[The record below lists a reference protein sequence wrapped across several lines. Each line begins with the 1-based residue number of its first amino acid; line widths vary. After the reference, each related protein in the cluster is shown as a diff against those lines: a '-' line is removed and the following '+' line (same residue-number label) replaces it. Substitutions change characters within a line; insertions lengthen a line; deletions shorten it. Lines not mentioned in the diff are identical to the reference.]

1 MVAIRHIVEVNNV
14 ESGSRPVTST
24 SMAIIGLIGTAPM
37 HHVNEV
43 DRTINKPVDI
53 RNLDQAR
60 RYFGPR
66 RPGYTIPAALDAIF
80 AKVSNTGGVRV
91 IVVNVLDVNGLQES
105 TNIAN
110 TELIFTNNTIHLPY
124 DVSGVVIT
132 DDEVGTTT
140 YVENTDYTLDVN
152 SGIITRIDDEGIV
165 PGATVFVSYSYPSG
179 AHKTTVTA
187 QENTFATNDT
197 FQLNEGLS
205 EVTLTNVGNTMTY
218 DRDIDYVLDEV
229 SGKIT
234 RITTGAIA
242 PGATVKTTYTHVDPS
257 IVQLSDIIGGYEDGD
272 RVGLQ
277 AFIDS
282 YVLLGGIFPRI
293 IDAGA
298 YSALEP
304 VSDAIAA
311 LCDNIDAMAVINA
324 PSGTTHA
331 DLIAGRGP
339 AGIINWYTQ
348 SKNLVLVAP
357 RVLVRDSFLNAT
369 IAEPLSSH
377 YAGAWANL
385 VGEKRNPA
393 ESPSS
398 IEIVGIEGF
407 EQNFSYL
414 PGRIDNEIHA
424 LNEVGI
430 CTYRPSL
437 NSYQLFGN
445 RSAAWPSSTYPTN
458 FISVRFVEIFLA
470 SSFQRFLEQ
479 FQDRRITQSLIL
491 TIKDSGQTFIDGLI
505 NEGILIDGR
514 FYYDPNNNPAIQI
527 ATGKLVFNLEWAS
540 PTPAENIVM
549 RSTYSVSLLNA
560 INN

>member
-1 MVAIRHIVEVNNV
+1 MRHTVEIINV
-14 ESGSRPVTST
+14 ESGSRPVNST
-24 SMAIIGLIGTAPM
+24 DMAIIGLIGTAAM
-37 HHVNEV
+37 FHVNEN

-53 RNLDQAR
+53 RNLEQAR

-80 AKVSNTGGVRV
+80 SKISNTGGVRV
-91 IVVNVLDVNGLQES
+91 IVVNVLDGFGLQES
-105 TNIAN
+105 KNILKA
-110 TELIFTNNTIHLPY
+110 ELPFINNTIQLPY
-124 DVSGVVIT
+124 SVSAVVIT

-140 YVENTDYTLDVN
+140 YIEDTDYVLDTN
-152 SGIITRIDDEGIV
+152 SGMVVRIDTGAIAEN
-165 PGATVFVSYSYPSG
+165 ATVFVDYTYPSG
-179 AHKTTVTA
+179 AHKTTITA
-187 QENTFATNDT
+187 EENTFTTDDT
-197 FQLNEGLS
+197 LQLNEGLS
-205 EVTLTNVGNTMTY
+205 AVTVTNAGNTTTY
-218 DRDIDYVLDEV
+218 DRDIDYVLDEI
-229 SGKIT
+229 SGTIT
-234 RITTGAIA
+234 RISTGAIA
-242 PGATVKTTYTHVDPS
+242 VTATVEVTYTYVDPS
-257 IVQLSDIIGGYEDGD
+257 IVQLSDIIGGVEDGD

-311 LCDNIDAMAVINA
+311 LCDDIDAMAVINA
-324 PSGTTHA
+324 PAGTTHA
-331 DLIAGRGP
+331 NLIAGRGP
-339 AGIINWYTQ
+339 AGEINWYTQ

-385 VGEKRNPA
+385 VAEKRNPA

-398 IEIVGIEGF
+398 IELLGIEGF

-414 PGRIDNEIHA
+414 PGRTDNEIHA

-430 CTYRPSL
+430 CTYRPGL

-458 FISVRFVEIFLA
+458 FIAVRFVEIFLA

-479 FQDRRITQSLIL
+479 YQDRRITQSLIL
-491 TIKDSGQTFIDGLI
+491 TIKDSGQTFVDGLI

-527 ATGKLVFNLEWAS
+527 AAGKLVFNLEWAS

-549 RSTYSVSLLNA
+549 KSTYSVSLLNA